1 MSPSDQEHS
10 PAGVT
15 ARGPLSEVRLRQGS
29 PPPISQAVIVMV
41 RWTAAGLITSTL
53 GDRMTAYRKRKAGEQ
68 KSATRT
74 TTCRNGTS
82 HGRPSSTT
90 KEGRPACCRR
100 PRAPRTPPV
109 PRSANW

>member
-1 MSPSDQEHS
+1 M
-10 PAGVT
+10 
-15 ARGPLSEVRLRQGS
+15 
-29 PPPISQAVIVMV
+29 SQAVIVMV

-68 KSATRT
+68 KFATRT

-90 KEGRPACCRR
+90 KEGRPACCRQ

>member
-1 MSPSDQEHS
+1 M
-10 PAGVT
+10 
-15 ARGPLSEVRLRQGS
+15 
-29 PPPISQAVIVMV
+29 SQAIIVMV

-109 PRSANW
+109 PWSANW